1 METDTNQW
9 HSLTP
14 SRPSA
19 EHLIPGLYA
28 LARCWYDRGDL
39 APAEKI
45 YRLILSI
52 DDRVPGIKCGEVV
65 LSSLDLANVLAD
77 TGRDMEA
84 EHQYLQTLN
93 RCNQYMGQDHPAFGM
108 TLNAYGA
115 LLRKMKMD
123 EQAENIEKRASNL
136 KHESCDP
143 ERRLGGTNQVS
154 SMTIT

>member
-1 METDTNQW
+1 METDPNQW

-28 LARCWYDRGDL
+28 LARCWFDRGDA

-52 DDRVPGIKCGEVV
+52 DERVAGIKCGEVV
-65 LSSLDLANVLAD
+65 LSSLDLANLLAE
-77 TGRDMEA
+77 TGRHMEA

-93 RCNQYMGQDHPAFGM
+93 RCNQYMGQEHPAFGM
-108 TLNAYGA
+108 TLSAYGA
-115 LLRKMKMD
+115 LLRKMKLD
-123 EQAENIEKRASNL
+123 DQADHIERRATNL
-136 KHESCDP
+136 KQESKDP
-143 ERRLGGTNQVS
+143 RTTIGGGSSVS